1 MILLTLSRGKGEE
14 TVRLQLPASPAE
26 IGEAFASLD
35 RISLDTTATAILD
48 VSSNVPVLYRC
59 LYDVDVEDSEQ
70 FQKLQKLAERT
81 EALSPA
87 KAAIFSGALD
97 AECVWNLEGA
107 LTVADRLDEYRR
119 IFSMANLEAIV
130 SKKTEND
137 TQWKARQQAD
147 RENLMALQDAG
158 VLEITSSAE
167 AYTRYLELQGDN
179 PAYSAGNIALAM
191 VQDANVTVF
200 GTKEKWK
207 MLGRSV
213 PVSENG
219 NGIHIFARSTFGKG
233 YTLADAYDV
242 RQTQGRPLKEVHLQN
257 DTRDMESA
265 MTTLLNYAVCQVVI
279 DKDLDTPAVYDP
291 QRMELAINPDYPD
304 HEMFAAIA
312 TAVAHSRLHGKGY
325 NAQYDYA
332 ESDLDAQSV
341 SYLLCRRF
349 GVERDLPDTAE
360 LPALYDGWDAQERRQ
375 ALDQI
380 QKMSKQIGASV
391 EKSITPQRSRVPM
404 QHNGR

>member
-1 MILLTLSRGKGEE
+1 
-14 TVRLQLPASPAE
+14 
-26 IGEAFASLD
+26 
-35 RISLDTTATAILD
+35 
-48 VSSNVPVLYRC
+48 
-59 LYDVDVEDSEQ
+59 
-70 FQKLQKLAERT
+70 
-81 EALSPA
+81 
-87 KAAIFSGALD
+87 
-97 AECVWNLEGA
+97 
-107 LTVADRLDEYRR
+107 
-119 IFSMANLEAIV
+119 MANLEAIV
-130 SKKTEND
+130 SRKTEND

-179 PAYSAGNIALAM
+179 PTYSAGNIALAM

-242 RQTQGRPLKEVHLQN
+242 RQTQGRPLKEVHLEN

-279 DKDLDTPAVYDP
+279 DKELDTPAVYDP

-349 GVERDLPDTAE
+349 GVERDLPDTAD
-360 LPALYDGWDAQERRQ
+360 LSALYEGWDAQERRQ

-380 QKMSKQIGASV
+380 QKMSKQISASV

>member
-1 MILLTLSRGKGEE
+1 
-14 TVRLQLPASPAE
+14 
-26 IGEAFASLD
+26 
-35 RISLDTTATAILD
+35 
-48 VSSNVPVLYRC
+48 
-59 LYDVDVEDSEQ
+59 
-70 FQKLQKLAERT
+70 
-81 EALSPA
+81 
-87 KAAIFSGALD
+87 
-97 AECVWNLEGA
+97 
-107 LTVADRLDEYRR
+107 
-119 IFSMANLEAIV
+119 MANLEAIV
-130 SKKTEND
+130 SRKTEND

-179 PAYSAGNIALAM
+179 PTYSAGNIALAM

-213 PVSENG
+213 PVGENG

-242 RQTQGRPLKEVHLQN
+242 RQTQGRPLKEVHLEN

-279 DKDLDTPAVYDP
+279 DKELETPAVYDP
-291 QRMELAINPDYPD
+291 QRMELPINPDYPD

-349 GVERDLPDTAE
+349 GVERDLPDTAD
-360 LPALYDGWDAQERRQ
+360 LSALYEGWDAQERRQ

-380 QKMSKQIGASV
+380 
-391 EKSITPQRSRVPM
+391 
-404 QHNGR
+404 

>member
-1 MILLTLSRGKGEE
+1 
-14 TVRLQLPASPAE
+14 
-26 IGEAFASLD
+26 
-35 RISLDTTATAILD
+35 
-48 VSSNVPVLYRC
+48 
-59 LYDVDVEDSEQ
+59 
-70 FQKLQKLAERT
+70 
-81 EALSPA
+81 
-87 KAAIFSGALD
+87 
-97 AECVWNLEGA
+97 
-107 LTVADRLDEYRR
+107 
-119 IFSMANLEAIV
+119 MANLEAIV
-130 SKKTEND
+130 SRKTEND

-213 PVSENG
+213 PASENG

-265 MTTLLNYAVCQVVI
+265 MTTLLNYDGAGYQ
-279 DKDLDTPAVYDP
+279 
-291 QRMELAINPDYPD
+291 
-304 HEMFAAIA
+304 
-312 TAVAHSRLHGKGY
+312 SRL
-325 NAQYDYA
+325 
-332 ESDLDAQSV
+332 
-341 SYLLCRRF
+341 
-349 GVERDLPDTAE
+349 
-360 LPALYDGWDAQERRQ
+360 
-375 ALDQI
+375 
-380 QKMSKQIGASV
+380 
-391 EKSITPQRSRVPM
+391 SRP
-404 QHNGR
+404 

>member
-1 MILLTLSRGKGEE
+1 MRNIWTVFKTDIKTLSKCFFACA
-14 TVRLQLPASPAE
+14 VVVAIAVLPSLYAWLNIYSNWDPYGNTGGISIAL
-26 IGEAFASLD
+26 ASLD
-35 RISLDTTATAILD
+35 
-48 VSSNVPVLYRC
+48 
-59 LYDVDVEDSEQ
+59 
-70 FQKLQKLAERT
+70 
-81 EALSPA
+81 
-87 KAAIFSGALD
+87 
-97 AECVWNLEGA
+97 
-107 LTVADRLDEYRR
+107 
-119 IFSMANLEAIV
+119 
-130 SKKTEND
+130 
-137 TQWKARQQAD
+137 
-147 RENLMALQDAG
+147 
-158 VLEITSSAE
+158 
-167 AYTRYLELQGDN
+167 
-179 PAYSAGNIALAM
+179 
-191 VQDANVTVF
+191 
-200 GTKEKWK
+200 
-207 MLGRSV
+207 
-213 PVSENG
+213 
-219 NGIHIFARSTFGKG
+219 KG
-233 YTLADAYDV
+233 YTDEDGVYVNKGDDV
-242 RQTQGRPLKEVHLQN
+242 VN
-257 DTRDMESA
+257 DLREATSINWVVVDSEKQA
-265 MTTLLNYAVCQVVI
+265 KDGVYAGDYYAAVVI

>member
-1 MILLTLSRGKGEE
+1 
-14 TVRLQLPASPAE
+14 
-26 IGEAFASLD
+26 
-35 RISLDTTATAILD
+35 
-48 VSSNVPVLYRC
+48 
-59 LYDVDVEDSEQ
+59 
-70 FQKLQKLAERT
+70 
-81 EALSPA
+81 
-87 KAAIFSGALD
+87 
-97 AECVWNLEGA
+97 
-107 LTVADRLDEYRR
+107 
-119 IFSMANLEAIV
+119 MANLEAIV

-179 PAYSAGNIALAM
+179 PAYSAGNIAMAM

-242 RQTQGRPLKEVHLQN
+242 RQTQGRPLKEVHLEN

-279 DKDLDTPAVYDP
+279 DKELDTPAVYDP

-312 TAVAHSRLHGKGY
+312 TAVAHSRLHGKDTTRSTIMPSPIWTRRAY
-325 NAQYDYA
+325 RICCAA
-332 ESDLDAQSV
+332 VSV
-341 SYLLCRRF
+341 WSATCRIPQICPPCTRA
-349 GVERDLPDTAE
+349 GTHRNGD
-360 LPALYDGWDAQERRQ
+360 RR
-375 ALDQI
+375 L
-380 QKMSKQIGASV
+380 
-391 EKSITPQRSRVPM
+391 TRYR
-404 QHNGR
+404 R

>member
-1 MILLTLSRGKGEE
+1 
-14 TVRLQLPASPAE
+14 
-26 IGEAFASLD
+26 
-35 RISLDTTATAILD
+35 
-48 VSSNVPVLYRC
+48 
-59 LYDVDVEDSEQ
+59 
-70 FQKLQKLAERT
+70 
-81 EALSPA
+81 
-87 KAAIFSGALD
+87 
-97 AECVWNLEGA
+97 
-107 LTVADRLDEYRR
+107 
-119 IFSMANLEAIV
+119 MANLEAIV

-179 PAYSAGNIALAM
+179 PTYSAGNIALAM

-213 PVSENG
+213 PASKNG

-349 GVERDLPDTAE
+349 GVERDLPDTAD
-360 LPALYDGWDAQERRQ
+360 LSALYEGWDAQERRQ

>member
-1 MILLTLSRGKGEE
+1 
-14 TVRLQLPASPAE
+14 
-26 IGEAFASLD
+26 
-35 RISLDTTATAILD
+35 
-48 VSSNVPVLYRC
+48 
-59 LYDVDVEDSEQ
+59 
-70 FQKLQKLAERT
+70 
-81 EALSPA
+81 
-87 KAAIFSGALD
+87 
-97 AECVWNLEGA
+97 
-107 LTVADRLDEYRR
+107 
-119 IFSMANLEAIV
+119 MANLEDIV
-130 SKKTEND
+130 SRKTEND

-179 PAYSAGNIALAM
+179 PTYSAGNIALAM

-279 DKDLDTPAVYDP
+279 DKELETPAVYDP

-332 ESDLDAQSV
+332 EFDLDAQSV

-349 GVERDLPDTAE
+349 GVERDLPDTAD
-360 LPALYDGWDAQERRQ
+360 LSALYEGWDAQERRQ

-391 EKSITPQRSRVPM
+391 EKNITPQRSRVPM